1 MGHPESNESRSDV
14 KFSVETWAP
23 EYGIAADQNS
33 LEEAADSVDA
43 TIERPLNQWAGIR
56 PAPGTV
62 PTRILFVDGVRR
74 IDARVW
80 IHDGDRSHVG
90 VCASVAAGAVE
101 CSSTSAVVIATHV
114 RRGLFAPAASGAGPI
129 TSRHADYEFRPTPS
143 DDPEAIYNGI
153 HELMT
158 ELELSAAVEH
168 SSELVVFD
176 GPLRGRNDPI
186 GVGYIKTQQVQ
197 YLPDEVVPVL
207 GQLADGE
214 RTPLLLIGGRGFT
227 RYSWYLRLPGP
238 RNQPLSGIVRLEVPA
253 VGPVVDAV
261 ARAEIVSACL
271 PRFASEPHKEPRA
284 PQNLYP
290 IAGLEN
296 QLRHRLGDAL
306 LLERSL
312 RVAAATSA

>member
-1 MGHPESNESRSDV
+1 V
-14 KFSVETWAP
+14 KFSVESWAP
-23 EYGIAADQNS
+23 EYGIAADQNA
-33 LEEAADSVDA
+33 LEEAADNVDP
-43 TIERPLNQWAGIR
+43 TIERPLDQWSGIR
-56 PAPGTV
+56 PAPCAV
-62 PTRILFVDGVRR
+62 PERILFVDGVRR

-80 IHDGDRSHVG
+80 IYNGDRSHVG

-101 CSSTSAVVIATHV
+101 CSSTAAVVVATHV
-114 RRGLFAPAASGAGPI
+114 KRGLFAPATSGAGPI
-129 TSRHADYEFRPTPS
+129 ISRHASYEYRPTVS

-168 SSELVVFD
+168 RSELVVFD

-197 YLPDEVVPVL
+197 YLPDEVVPIL

-214 RTPLLLIGGRGFT
+214 RTPLLLIGGRRFT

-261 ARAEIVSACL
+261 TRAEIISACL

-312 RVAAATSA
+312 RVAAATST

>member
-1 MGHPESNESRSDV
+1 MR
-14 KFSVETWAP
+14 FSVESWAP
-23 EYGIAADQNS
+23 EYGIAADQDA
-33 LEEAADSVDA
+33 LEEAADTVDP
-43 TIERPLNQWAGIR
+43 TIERPLDQWEGI
-56 PAPGTV
+56 APV
-62 PTRILFVDGVRR
+62 PCAVPERILFVDGVRR

-80 IHDGDRSHVG
+80 IHDGERAHVG

-101 CSSTSAVVIATHV
+101 CSSSSATVIASYV
-114 RRGLFAPAASGAGPI
+114 ARGLFAPAASGAGPI
-129 TSRHADYEFRPTPS
+129 RSRHADYAYRPTVG
-143 DDPEAIYNGI
+143 DDPEAIYFGI

-168 SSELVVFD
+168 RSELVVFD
-176 GPLRGRNDPI
+176 GPLRGRRDPI
-186 GVGYIKTQQVQ
+186 GVGYVKTQQVQ

-207 GQLADGE
+207 GRLADGE

-227 RYSWYLRLPGP
+227 RFSWYLRLPGP

-253 VGPVVDAV
+253 VGTVADAV
-261 ARAEIVSACL
+261 ARAEQVSACL

-290 IAGLEN
+290 ISGLEH

-312 RVAAATSA
+312 RLAAAASS